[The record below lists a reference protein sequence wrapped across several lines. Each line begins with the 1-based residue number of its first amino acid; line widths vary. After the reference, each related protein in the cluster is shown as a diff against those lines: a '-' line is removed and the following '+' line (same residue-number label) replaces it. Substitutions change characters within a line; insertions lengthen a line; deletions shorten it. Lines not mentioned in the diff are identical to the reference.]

1 MVPYSSH
8 NRLSIIDTHE
18 RANQPMKS
26 NDNNLVLVFNG
37 EIYNYL
43 ELRDKL
49 KTYYDFKTKS
59 DSEVLLAA
67 FQKWGIKSFKK
78 LNGAFAFCIYD
89 KRVKKVI
96 FVRDRFGQKPI
107 FFLRKNNKTYFAS
120 EIKAFYL

>member
-1 MVPYSSH
+1 
-8 NRLSIIDTHE
+8 
-18 RANQPMKS
+18 MKS

-67 FQKWGIKSFKK
+67 FQKWGIKSFK
-78 LNGAFAFCIYD
+78 N
-89 KRVKKVI
+89 
-96 FVRDRFGQKPI
+96 
-107 FFLRKNNKTYFAS
+107 
-120 EIKAFYL
+120 